1 MASASRPLLIAV
13 VASFAAALALFALLA
28 RGGAG
33 VVPAARG
40 DAGTSLALAARST
53 DDRISELQRAVRAQP
68 LHADASAALGL
79 AYLQRVRETGDAGSY
94 GRAHA
99 VLRDALRRAPAN
111 LGALTGMGQLALARH
126 DFRAAL
132 ALGERARA
140 AHPGRLAPYP
150 IVIDANVELGR
161 YTVAERELQR
171 FVDLKPSLPSYAR
184 VAYLRELRGDLAGAA
199 AALRRAISAG
209 GGAPENVVYVQTLL
223 GDLEFQRGRLGAAAT
238 AYRSAFAGVPGY
250 AAADAGLARV
260 DAARGRLGPAIARL
274 RDVVARLPL
283 AQYVVALGEAELAAG
298 RPRAARRDLALVAAE
313 QRLQRAAGV
322 DVDVELAIFEAD
334 HGSARR
340 AVALARR
347 GWSRAPSV
355 RSADALGWALT
366 RTGRPRE
373 GYAWGRRALRLG
385 SRDALF
391 LYHAGMSARAAGRRG
406 AARSLLRGAL
416 ALNPRFSPLHG
427 PRAARALRELG
438 S

>member
-1 MASASRPLLIAV
+1 MAIPSRPLLLAV
-13 VASFAAALALFALLA
+13 LASFAAALALFALLA
-28 RGGAG
+28 RGGAA
-33 VVPAARG
+33 VPAARG
-40 DAGTSLALAARST
+40 DAGTSLAVAARST

-68 LHADASAALGL
+68 LHPDASAALGL
-79 AYLQRVRETGDAGSY
+79 AYLQKVRETGDAGSY
-94 GRAHA
+94 ARAQA

-132 ALGERARA
+132 ALGERARD

-150 IVIDANVELGR
+150 IVVDANVELGR
-161 YTVAERELQR
+161 YAAAEQALQR

-184 VAYLRELRGDLAGAA
+184 VAYLRELHGDLAGAA

-209 GGAPENVVYVQTLL
+209 GGAPENVAYVQALL
-223 GDLEFQRGRLGAAAT
+223 GDLEFQRGRLAAARI
-238 AYRSAFAGVPGY
+238 AYRSALAGVPGY

-298 RPRAARRDLALVAAE
+298 RPRAARRSLALVAAE

-334 HGSARR
+334 HGDARR

-355 RSADALGWALT
+355 RSADAVGWALT
-366 RTGRPRE
+366 RSGRPRE
-373 GYAWGRRALRLG
+373 GYDWGRRALRLG

-406 AARSLLRGAL
+406 AARSLLRRAL

-427 PRAARALRELG
+427 PRAARALRAV
-438 S
+438 SR